1 MSNLRKMLEEK
12 MENKVLDVCK
22 SNPMMGTPLASLAVM
37 EAIKVVSENYKKS
50 MLEGIEQLSLNETEV
65 IDLIEEVKAKVY
77 NNLIEH

>member
-1 MSNLRKMLEEK
+1 MLEEK
-12 MENKVLDVCK
+12 MESKVIEVCK

-65 IDLIEEVKAKVY
+65 IDLIEEVKKKVY